1 MKKQK
6 HLTDPGLINLMMK
19 KQQQAIDASG
29 KAMLLIALVILNE
42 EFKFGPKRLNRF
54 VDRYQDTL
62 DYYNESNDYQALL
75 DEWNQYFYDYAGIK
89 VLPWR
94 IKEQ

>member
-1 MKKQK
+1 MK
-6 HLTDPGLINLMMK
+6 K
-19 KQQQAIDASG
+19 KQQHMNKDLLNLVRKKQAEAFDTSG
-29 KAMLLIALVILNE
+29 KATLIIALVILKE
-42 EFKFGPKRLNRF
+42 EFKYGPERLNRF